1 MHPLTSALVAARTTG
16 VRTTLPGIEVDA
28 IDRATAFRVQLEVVE
43 ELGTS
48 IAGWKVAVLADD
60 DVIAAPIITERLIRL
75 PTSLP
80 PSVYGLGGVECEVA
94 FEIARTPI
102 ATRGE
107 FSRDEIL
114 ASMGSAHAAM
124 EVLDSRWTM
133 GLTSPRNAMVADLL
147 ANGALVIG
155 EPVDEWRHQNFASLR
170 VALEVNGEVLI
181 EREGGHAS
189 GDLIGWVALLANHL
203 AERGQVLRRGQFVT
217 TGSFTGVHFAAPG
230 DEMTIRFQGFP
241 LLTVAFE
248 PEPQD

>member
-1 MHPLTSALVAARTTG
+1 MHPLTNALVAARTSG
-16 VRTTLPGIEVDA
+16 VRASLPGVEVDA
-28 IDRATAFRVQLEVVE
+28 MDRATAYQVQLEVIE

-48 IAGWKVAVLADD
+48 IAGWKVAVLADG
-60 DVIAAPIITERLIRL
+60 DVIAAPIITERFIRS
-75 PTSLP
+75 PASLP
-80 PSVYGLGGVECEVA
+80 PSIYGLGGVECEVA

-102 ATRGE
+102 ATKGE
-107 FSRDEIL
+107 FNRDEIL
-114 ASMGSAHAAM
+114 ASIGSAHAAM

-133 GLTSPRNAMVADLL
+133 GLTSPRNAMVADFL

-155 EPVDEWRHQNFASLR
+155 ERVDEWRHLNFAFSR

-203 AERGQVLRRGQFVT
+203 AERGQVLRRGRFVT

-241 LLTVAFE
+241 PLTVAFE
-248 PEPQD
+248 ARQQD